1 MSKKS
6 LNRFVCTAVIFAV
19 VGVAAVAAVYVGF
32 FGKALDNEVTVRIG
46 TKTTYDEIV
55 AQIRP
60 SLRTPIH
67 RLAFDL
73 YAKRLNLEKRY
84 ETGNFSFGGDVG
96 VIRIVRNIVLGE
108 QIPVKLVVGTARTLS
123 HLAKKLAKQIDADTT
138 ALLAAMRDDKLRKEF
153 GFDKDSTI
161 AMFIPNTYQVYWDI
175 TPEELLRRMHKEYKR
190 FWNSERTAKLERCG
204 MSKYEVMT
212 MASIVYEETK
222 AREEMATV
230 AGVYVNRLRKNMRLQ
245 ADPTVK
251 YAMGDFALRRILRKH
266 LKYESP
272 FNTYLNA
279 GLPPAPICIPSIA
292 AIDAVLNFEEHEY
305 IYFCARPEFDGRH
318 NFARTLDE
326 HNANARKYAEALN
339 KRGVK

>member
-108 QIPVKLVVGTARTLS
+108 QIPVKLVVSTARTLP